1 MYSIDNS
8 FCVCFFF
15 VFVFFQLCFKW
26 VSVPSELPDQLI
38 HNTIVGS
45 ILTKPEK
52 RRGSNAA
59 LAHTVS
65 VSKGVG
71 VFIFYANNRSAAFPC
86 MSLSVC
92 ACPRVQE
99 ARARRRK
106 GRLVG

>member
-1 MYSIDNS
+1 M
-8 FCVCFFF
+8 
-15 VFVFFQLCFKW
+15 
-26 VSVPSELPDQLI
+26 PSELPDQPI

-65 VSKGVG
+65 VSKGVGGGG